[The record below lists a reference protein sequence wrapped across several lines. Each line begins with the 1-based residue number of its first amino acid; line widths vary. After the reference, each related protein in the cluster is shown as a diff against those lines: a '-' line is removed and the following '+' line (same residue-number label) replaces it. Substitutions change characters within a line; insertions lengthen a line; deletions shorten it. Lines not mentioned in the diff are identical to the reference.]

1 MRSARAAA
9 WPTSTRK
16 QARVGTCSSS
26 SSRPTTRTSAA
37 SWWRACAERRY
48 GDEGRSR
55 AGAARAGQAPDN
67 APARPV
73 RGRAGGLLR
82 DPLRP
87 GLRAERRPTGRDP
100 ARPFEGCLPGSADH
114 RLARR
119 GRAPEGVS
127 GQLPWRRHAP
137 PPLSV
142 PRPRHPGGR
151 RERRAGGLGRGRG
164 RQAHDRR
171 QRDRGERLMFTW
183 YLVFKFLHI
192 LAAIVAVG
200 LNITYGVW
208 SIRASNDP
216 AQLGFALKGVKFLD
230 DRIANPAYGVL
241 LVTGL
246 VMVFMQWKITALWIV
261 IALILFAA
269 IVVLGVA
276 VYSPLL
282 KNQIRLVEAGQ
293 TYSPVYAP
301 LAGLRRRFGPGL
313 GIIVL
318 VILVMMVFK
327 PSL

>member
-1 MRSARAAA
+1 
-9 WPTSTRK
+9 
-16 QARVGTCSSS
+16 
-26 SSRPTTRTSAA
+26 
-37 SWWRACAERRY
+37 
-48 GDEGRSR
+48 
-55 AGAARAGQAPDN
+55 
-67 APARPV
+67 
-73 RGRAGGLLR
+73 
-82 DPLRP
+82 
-87 GLRAERRPTGRDP
+87 
-100 ARPFEGCLPGSADH
+100 
-114 RLARR
+114 
-119 GRAPEGVS
+119 
-127 GQLPWRRHAP
+127 
-137 PPLSV
+137 
-142 PRPRHPGGR
+142 
-151 RERRAGGLGRGRG
+151 
-164 RQAHDRR
+164 
-171 QRDRGERLMFTW
+171 MFTW

-200 LNITYGVW
+200 SNITYGVW
-208 SIRASNDP
+208 SVRAANDP
-216 AQLGFALKGVKFLD
+216 AHLGFALKGVKFLD

-293 TYSPVYAP
+293 TSSPEYAR
-301 LAGLRRRFGPGL
+301 LAGLSRRFGPGL